1 MVVFFGLSVLQAVDE
16 VDDPDGAIC
25 WLCKRTLE
33 SLQEK
38 VKKGEDI
45 TKEDVIELTSPA
57 ELADDEIM
65 VPVDMR
71 GVEEVFQSVAEMV
84 VS

>member
-1 MVVFFGLSVLQAVDE
+1 MQAEGE
-16 VDDPDGAIC
+16 VADPHGAIC

-33 SLQEK
+33 ALEEK

-45 TKEDVIELTSPA
+45 TMFDVTEVTAPTY
-57 ELADDEIM
+57 LADDDIM

-71 GVEEVFQSVAEMV
+71 GVEEVFQSVDEMV